1 MDIALASIIMCVNS
15 VKILRQESNVK
26 IACQVIMEIQPTE
39 DSVQVIF
46 FFLSPQCIFS
56 TEKKIEKSK
65 PLVEIYFIKEFFQ
78 LYLNI
83 FGR

>member
-39 DSVQVIF
+39 DSVQLVRAVAMQTFVICTQENVSAQ
-46 FFLSPQCIFS
+46 L
-56 TEKKIEKSK
+56 
-65 PLVEIYFIKEFFQ
+65 KE
-78 LYLNI
+78 
-83 FGR
+83 